1 MIFRR
6 PAIRQTSQSLCCTY
20 AAPRPRWVILCYW
33 LASFLAL
40 AALCRATGAGRVV
53 APLSTAGIPG
63 GGWHPATLTLTRLF
77 HGFNCRSDK
86 SIFAIKFTSNTWS
99 IWAFLAGVV
108 LLALVMVVPV
118 LSRLFSVAALDR
130 SQLLSILGLAFL
142 PTLVIQM
149 VKAIRDK
156 VRG

>member
-1 MIFRR
+1 MEPSDRSLLRNKPRDPKKGFLNRGFATLLLAYALPIAAVTMVAFYLGFRES
-6 PAIRQTSQSLCCTY
+6 AMY
-20 AAPRPRWVILCYW
+20 A
-33 LASFLAL
+33 
-40 AALCRATGAGRVV
+40 
-53 APLSTAGIPG
+53 STCAF
-63 GGWHPATLTLTRLF
+63 ATLTLARLF

-118 LSRLFSVAALDR
+118 LSRLFSVAAVDR

>member
-1 MIFRR
+1 M
-6 PAIRQTSQSLCCTY
+6 S
-20 AAPRPRWVILCYW
+20 AAGV
-33 LASFLAL
+33 
-40 AALCRATGAGRVV
+40 
-53 APLSTAGIPG
+53 PG
-63 GGWHPATLTLTRLF
+63 GGWHPAALALTRIF